1 MYRLLDMRVN
11 PNHGVIDIPVVPHE
25 DLGVPRRGNKDGVDT
40 TRDGR
45 REDICDLKADKEGEE
60 HDDSRPATVAVV
72 LGLRE
77 EEVEV
82 GEQGAG
88 VGDKEPAKGQDGA
101 DEAFLRFRLAQ
112 KNETSSVRT
121 RKGGKVAYI
130 DQRVD
135 AAVLDHRPCSLRSLE
150 V

>member
-1 MYRLLDMRVN
+1 M
-11 PNHGVIDIPVVPHE
+11 
-25 DLGVPRRGNKDGVDT
+25 T
-40 TRDGR
+40 
-45 REDICDLKADKEGEE
+45 
-60 HDDSRPATVAVV
+60 ATVAVV

-112 KNETSSVRT
+112 KNGTSSVRT
-121 RKGGKVAYI
+121 RKRGGEVAYI